1 LNSLAENYSGA
12 YICKEMG
19 DKHQTFLFLWSRTPT
34 ISDKAVEIYN
44 EFVEKYS
51 LDASVV
57 LHVKQE
63 DCGVAA

>member
-1 LNSLAENYSGA
+1 
-12 YICKEMG
+12 MG